1 MISKEKAFVIAV
13 VLLTVVIILSIIV
26 SVVNKKIE
34 VLEYENHQQEI
45 EIAIK
50 ESLLETKQSY
60 INRLENKI
68 EDLYLSQYGT
78 LMTASEIIEED
89 ERQEAIREDMSRR
102 ESDEVH

>member
-13 VLLTVVIILSIIV
+13 VLLTVVVVLSIIV
-26 SVVNKKIE
+26 SVMNKKID

-45 EIAIK
+45 EVAIK
-50 ESLLETKQSY
+50 SSLLETKQSY
-60 INRLENKI
+60 INRLEGKV

-89 ERQEAIREDMSRR
+89 DRQEAIREDMSRR